1 MEIPKLPLA
10 VVNVVV
16 ALPVPKKKSP
26 PESEIS
32 PDTSSLVEGDVLP
45 MPTLPEVSIV
55 MPLIELAPVV
65 IWIATPLP
73 SINNELIKLPVIVP
87 SLQSALGF
95 PTNPIFEPFV
105 NDDPPS

>member
-32 PDTSSLVEGDVLP
+32 PATSSLVEGEVLP
-45 MPTLPEVSIV
+45 MPRLPPCNILIFSPALVEKPSEVESGKY
-55 MPLIELAPVV
+55 MPVLTDV
-65 IWIATPLP
+65 
-73 SINNELIKLPVIVP
+73 
-87 SLQSALGF
+87 
-95 PTNPIFEPFV
+95 
-105 NDDPPS
+105 